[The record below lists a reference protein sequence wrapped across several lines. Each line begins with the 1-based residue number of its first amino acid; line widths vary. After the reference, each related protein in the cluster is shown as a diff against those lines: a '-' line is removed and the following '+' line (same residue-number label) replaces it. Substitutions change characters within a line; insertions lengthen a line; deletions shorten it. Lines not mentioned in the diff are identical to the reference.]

1 MKIAQL
7 KLLNFRG
14 YEDVTIKFAN
24 DFNLIIGKNDIGKS
38 TILEAMEIFFNN
50 DVVKVDINDLNV
62 FSENKT
68 MSIQISFIP
77 SNTTYTIDTIPT
89 NIKNEYLLDQNGYLT
104 IKKLGIVIMKNY
116 LA

>member
-14 YEDVTIKFAN
+14 YEDVTIKFAD

-77 SNTTYTIDTIPT
+77 SKTTYTIDTIPT
-89 NIKNEYLLDQNGYLT
+89 NIEDEYLLDQNGYLT
-104 IKKLGIVIMKNY
+104 GKLGTLGMG
-116 LA
+116 